1 MSPALYGWITQGLLV
16 AALVA
21 CIRPRPH
28 WLLICLAFCLS
39 FMPLPEIGNLAA
51 WLHGVFSTPSVPL
64 IVLAL
69 RVCLDRPIPITPS
82 LPAGVLLTGLAA
94 AFYATA
100 LGLGP
105 IDPYGWGFHP
115 QILLLPLGILMV
127 ILYGYG
133 HALWLWILILSLVAY
148 TLGIYSNL
156 WDALFDPIL
165 IVILA
170 YTLFKRPAGKNP
182 S

>member
-1 MSPALYGWITQGLLV
+1 MNPALYGWITQGLLV

-21 CIRPRPH
+21 CIKPRPH
-28 WLLICLAFCLS
+28 WLLVCIAFCLS
-39 FMPLPEIGNLAA
+39 FIPLPEIGNLAA

-64 IVLAL
+64 VILAL
-69 RVCLDRPIPITPS
+69 LVCLGRPIPLRRS
-82 LPAGVLLTGLAA
+82 LVAGLSLLVLATV
-94 AFYATA
+94 FYTTA

-105 IDPYGWGFHP
+105 IDPYAWGFSP
-115 QILLLPLGILMV
+115 ETLLPPLGILML
-127 ILYGYG
+127 ILYWYG
-133 HALWLWILILSLVAY
+133 QALWLWILILSLVAY

-170 YTLFKRPAGKNP
+170 YTSLKQPAGKKSP
-182 S
+182 

>member
-1 MSPALYGWITQGLLV
+1 MNPAFYGWVTQGLLV

-21 CIRPRPH
+21 CIKPRPH
-28 WLLICLAFCLS
+28 WLLVCIAFCLS
-39 FMPLPEIGNLAA
+39 FIPLPEIGNLAA

-69 RVCLDRPIPITPS
+69 LACLGRPIPLRPS
-82 LPAGVLLTGLAA
+82 PLAGLSLVVLAT
-94 AFYATA
+94 AFYVTA
-100 LGLGP
+100 LGLCP
-105 IDPYGWGFHP
+105 IDPYEWGFHP
-115 QILLLPLGILMV
+115 QTLLLALGFLMLA
-127 ILYGYG
+127 LYWYG
-133 HALWLWILILSLVAY
+133 QASWLWILILSLVAY

-170 YTLFKRPAGKNP
+170 YNLFKRPAGKKP